1 MNSARSRW
9 LYLGGVC
16 AVVLVLLV
24 NVVTTA
30 RQAPWEDEIFAVS
43 TGWSLARSQPP
54 ILSVL
59 AQYPRT
65 GSPILF
71 YGPVSFEV
79 EAWLI
84 RVFGLSLNVWRL
96 ACSAGFL
103 LCISAGRGLVKRAG
117 GDKWA
122 QLATVLVI
130 TLAGSVG
137 GTLPGRWD
145 AMTAGL
151 FLSGLLLFLDGIG
164 GTGRTLLWRSTLA
177 GILVGFALAST
188 PRALTL
194 SLSAVVAMVVTGL
207 CSARLRGSFFGG
219 SICIFSTALLTH
231 TLLLL
236 PWGLN
241 SISWYSHLKRAT
253 RGDNINATPLTGRGA
268 WTLDLH
274 HHKILTL
281 LLLALLIMSMY
292 SAIKQKRCDHRT
304 KPFKLFLSVFASVN
318 LVLMAMVLTN
328 VLGQATFWLPPAV
341 AALMCWVNWESF
353 RSGWVAGIAASL
365 TGVCLLLLCIEEVRQ
380 TTAVA
385 LTWNQRNTDALT
397 AFVKQALPVG
407 AVVYGP
413 VGGYFYPVELSG
425 HQYLYPYE
433 RTTPGLHSEPHA
445 SIADKIDEEICSHP
459 TYAIWSKLDPV
470 YHPRDEPMPAALRER
485 LHNSVAEFDQPALSA
500 WRRQLLTEIGEIG
513 GKYGFPDAVIYSL
526 KGRHCGE
533 D

>member
-1 MNSARSRW
+1 VNSARSRW
-9 LYLGGVC
+9 LYLAGIC

-24 NVVTTA
+24 NVATMA

-43 TGWSLARSQPP
+43 TGWSLARTQPP

-71 YGPVSFEV
+71 YGPVSFEA

-96 ACSAGFL
+96 ACYVGIL
-103 LCISAGRGLVKRAG
+103 LCIFAGWGLVRRAG

-145 AMTAGL
+145 AVTAGL
-151 FLSGLLLFLDGIG
+151 FLSGLLLFLGGVG

-177 GILVGFALAST
+177 GVLIGFALASS
-188 PRALTL
+188 PRVLTL
-194 SLSAVVAMVVTGL
+194 SLSAAVAMVVTGL
-207 CSARLRGSFFGG
+207 CFARLRGGFFGG
-219 SICIFSTALLTH
+219 AICIFSTALLTH

-241 SISWYSHLKRAT
+241 SISWYSYLKRAT
-253 RGDNINATPLTGRGA
+253 REDSINATPLTGRGA
-268 WTLDLH
+268 WALDLH
-274 HHKILTL
+274 HHKALTVL
-281 LLLALLIMSMY
+281 LLVLLTISIY
-292 SAIKQKRCDHRT
+292 SVIKQKRCDRRT

-328 VLGQATFWLPPAV
+328 ALGQPTFWLPPAV

-353 RSGWVAGIAASL
+353 RNGWAAGIAVSL
-365 TGVCLLLLCIEEVRQ
+365 TGVCLLLLCLEEVRL
-380 TTAVA
+380 TAAVA
-385 LTWNQRNTDALT
+385 LTWDQRSTDALT
-397 AFVKQALPVG
+397 VFVKHALPVG

-433 RTTPGLHSEPHA
+433 RTTPGLHSEPGA
-445 SIADKIDEEICSHP
+445 SIADKLDKEICSYR
-459 TYAIWSKLDPV
+459 TYAIWPKLDPV
-470 YHPRDEPMPAALRER
+470 YHPQDQLMPAALRQR

-500 WRRQLLTEIGEIG
+500 WRHQLLTDIGEIG
-513 GKYGFPDAVIYSL
+513 GKYGFSDVVIYSL
-526 KGRHCGE
+526 KSQHCGE